1 MKSND
6 VWLSRPRS
14 WTRSR
19 LLPRATSSTLIVLAL
34 LSSGCAPSLKSLA
47 PEVKPAQVPPLQ
59 QSARQPKRSESFSA
73 SVSRDIEGWE
83 KRLTVPEEPAKPA
96 K

>member
-6 VWLSRPRS
+6 VSWSRPSS
-14 WTRSR
+14 WTRSS
-19 LLPRATSSTLIVLAL
+19 LPLRATSSTLLALAL
-34 LSSGCAPSLKSLA
+34 LSAGCGHSSMQLA
-47 PEVKPAQVPPLQ
+47 PGVEPAKIPPLS

-73 SVSRDIEGWE
+73 SVSRDIESWE
-83 KRLTVPEEPAKPA
+83 KKLTELEEPAKPA

>member
-1 MKSND
+1 MKSNV
-6 VWLSRPRS
+6 VWSSRPS
-14 WTRSR
+14 KSTRSR
-19 LLPRATSSTLIVLAL
+19 LLPRATSSTLIALAL
-34 LSSGCAPSLKSLA
+34 LNSGCAPSLKSLA

-73 SVSRDIEGWE
+73 NVSRDIESWE
-83 KRLTVPEEPAKPA
+83 KKLTVPEELAKPA